1 MRDDLNRPYALSA
14 INWLGKQSISFLIAA
29 LLAWPLT
36 IAVALAQDGG
46 ASFAVAASTASRAD
60 VSTPAADP
68 GTPEA
73 DPGAPEANP
82 SLPEAG
88 PNMPAADPGIP
99 QGNTNGSG
107 ATKDTDISWKHLPMR
122 VLGDQKELWLFPT
135 QLARGRHWV
144 PTLAIAGVTGALIAT
159 DPHDQPYFR
168 NNSAFDE
175 TSEIFSTTN
184 TEIAIIGFP
193 AAVYLTGLLRH
204 DSYTQQ
210 TAILAAE
217 AYIDS
222 AIPNVV
228 IKDVSRRLRPSAV
241 PADHDFRDTFFQSHV
256 TVLGKGSSFPSGHAT
271 AAFSIATVMARRY
284 SDHKW
289 VPWVAYG
296 VAALISFS
304 RVPDMAHFPSDVF
317 LGAALGY
324 TITRFD
330 VFRNRDR

>member
-1 MRDDLNRPYALSA
+1 MRNTLNLHRGFSA
-14 INWLGKQSISFLIAA
+14 NKWLRNKTFSLLIAA
-29 LLAWPLT
+29 LLACPLT
-36 IAVALAQDGG
+36 IAAAFAQDDGP
-46 ASFAVAASTASRAD
+46 AV
-60 VSTPAADP
+60 TPAASGP
-68 GTPEA
+68 GLNV
-73 DPGAPEANP
+73 PEANASLADSDP
-82 SLPEAG
+82 SVPT
-88 PNMPAADPGIP
+88 PSPGVP
-99 QGNTNGSG
+99 RGNANGTG
-107 ATKDTDISWKHLPMR
+107 ATSDSDISWKHLPMR
-122 VLGDQKELWLFPT
+122 VLQDQKNLWLFPT

-144 PTLAIAGVTGALIAT
+144 PTVAIAGVTGVLIAT
-159 DPHDQPYFR
+159 DPHDEPYFR
-168 NNSAFDE
+168 NNSAFEE

-184 TEIAIIGFP
+184 TEIVEIGFP

-217 AYIDS
+217 AYVDS
-222 AIPNVV
+222 VIPNVV
-228 IKDVSRRLRPSAV
+228 IKDISRRLRPSAV
-241 PADHDFRDTFFQSHV
+241 PPNRDFRDTFFQSGA

-296 VAALISFS
+296 VATLISLS
-304 RVPDMAHFPSDVF
+304 RISDMAHFPSDVF

-330 VFRNRDR
+330 VFRDRSR